1 MVIRHRPVTL
11 LEDVTTGVLINST
24 LKNDLSPGTAVRNQ
38 KLTNSINS
46 SPAKSIVSSQANPSL
61 AASPH
66 LAQYPLADLT
76 EPTVED
82 FDADDGSQTQ
92 LPDGQRSQRPPIRYY
107 ASSALVADLKTVIPL
122 KQLVD
127 MIRQR
132 LELDPGLVMAAII
145 AQGNAYVGLSSTG
158 MMKEDAF
165 RIANALGLL
174 EDEF

>member
-1 MVIRHRPVTL
+1 M
-11 LEDVTTGVLINST
+11 
-24 LKNDLSPGTAVRNQ
+24 
-38 KLTNSINS
+38 
-46 SPAKSIVSSQANPSL
+46 
-61 AASPH
+61 
-66 LAQYPLADLT
+66 T